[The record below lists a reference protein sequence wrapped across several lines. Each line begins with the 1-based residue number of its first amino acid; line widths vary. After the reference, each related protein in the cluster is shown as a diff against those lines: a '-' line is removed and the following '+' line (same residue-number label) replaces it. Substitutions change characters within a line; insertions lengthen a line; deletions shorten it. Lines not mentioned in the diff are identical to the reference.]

1 MHDVVFF
8 YSSINRG
15 GSELALLRYLKNTKK
30 AKKSL
35 LVYFKDT
42 SDNEMIEEFKKV
54 IDVKKIS
61 EDEVINTNVA
71 VNCMISTT
79 ENGFFNKLKA
89 NEYVLWVQ
97 VNPELYSNYK
107 DFEKYDRFL
116 TTSDYIKSLVLK
128 HPSVKDKKIFLA
140 NPIVDLEEIKNKSKE
155 KQNILEKDTIN
166 LMTIARVSHEKG
178 YDYIVEIAE
187 RLRKRN
193 INFKWYMLGF
203 VSKKEEKYYNNL
215 LDIVNKKGLKDNLIF
230 MGAHENPYK
239 YLKDAY
245 MQILL
250 SKNEAWG
257 LVVTEAKALKIP
269 SIVSNNSGLK
279 EQIEDGINGFLVDLP
294 SDDLDYDKI
303 TDKIELLIKDKE
315 LYNKI
320 VNNLENFTIDID
332 KIVEETDKCFFA

>member
-30 AKKSL
+30 AKNSL

-61 EDEVINTNVA
+61 EDEVINTKVA

-79 ENGFFNKLKA
+79 ENGFFNKIKA

-116 TTSDYIKSLVLK
+116 TTSEYIKSLVLK
-128 HPSVKDKKIFLA
+128 HPTVKNKKIFLA
-140 NPIVDLEEIKNKSKE
+140 NPIVDLEEIRNKSKE
-155 KQNILEKDTIN
+155 QQNILEEDTIN
-166 LMTIARVSHEKG
+166 LMTIARISHEKG
-178 YDYIVEIAE
+178 YDYIVEIAK
-187 RLRKRN
+187 RLKNRN

-203 VSKKEEKYYNNL
+203 VSKKEEEYYNNL
-215 LDIVNKKGLKDNLIF
+215 LDVVKQNNLDDNLIF
-230 MGAHENPYK
+230 IGAHENPYK
-239 YLKDAY
+239 YLKEAY
-245 MQILL
+245 IHILL

-294 SDDLDYDKI
+294 STDLDYDKI

-315 LYNKI
+315 VYTKI
-320 VNNLENFTIDID
+320 VNNLEDFNIDIN
-332 KIVEETDKCFFA
+332 KIVEETDKCFFE